1 MDVRKDAVGGPI
13 GERFHTRYF
22 FVLSRVPQDGVRRA
36 FTFGTPLL
44 TGNGNWHHSKI
55 GTGLSPDFNEKIMRT
70 FSLSDAPPVF
80 KYANLA
86 WNFMRRHGMRYSVG
100 LLWRELLF
108 DLRYRVD
115 TMSPCKLE
123 SLSIASGTIDSS
135 VQYQGAD
142 PRLVRELFELLAPKS
157 CASTFVDFGC
167 GKGRV
172 LILAALH
179 GFEKVWG
186 VEFASELASAC
197 RRNLGKTRALFQD
210 GRVEIFEGDAAEF
223 ELPAGA
229 ITAFLYNPFV
239 GNPLREVVER
249 LKQRANGK
257 PEAVQIIY
265 VNPVALQVFLD
276 AGFLVDQKIS
286 LGGQS
291 LAVILRMPSLASDL
305 V

>member
-22 FVLSRVPQDGVRRA
+22 FVLSRVRQVDARRA
-36 FTFGTPLL
+36 LTFGTPLL

-80 KYANLA
+80 KYANIA

-197 RRNLGKTRALFQD
+197 RRNLGKTSALFQD

-249 LKQRANGK
+249 LKQRAHGK